1 MFCVGLAGQG
11 MICLAQKTSTENRS
25 SEITWGGGWL
35 PESEKRVDEY
45 AAFRGV
51 FTLNRSTKLRV
62 EILGAHWFQS
72 WIDEQF
78 LTDGPAR
85 FPLGWSHCHVWASS
99 PTAQLSK
106 YVLGISPCFGRG
118 RDHFE
123 FCLVPGKL
131 EQGSG
136 RVPFPND
143 SGTVNVQ
150 WHREKE
156 GQIAYEVQSSKPI
169 WMHAG
174 GSSNAIRIEGKS
186 VLPIQR
192 QGNVWILKKEKE

>member
-62 EILGAHWFQS
+62 EILGPHWFQS

-78 LTDGPAR
+78 LTEGPAR
-85 FPLGWSHCHVWASS
+85 FPLGHA
-99 PTAQLSK
+99 
-106 YVLGISPCFGRG
+106 
-118 RDHFE
+118 E
-123 FCLVPGKL
+123 
-131 EQGSG
+131 
-136 RVPFPND
+136 
-143 SGTVNVQ
+143 
-150 WHREKE
+150 
-156 GQIAYEVQSSKPI
+156 YEVQSSKPI